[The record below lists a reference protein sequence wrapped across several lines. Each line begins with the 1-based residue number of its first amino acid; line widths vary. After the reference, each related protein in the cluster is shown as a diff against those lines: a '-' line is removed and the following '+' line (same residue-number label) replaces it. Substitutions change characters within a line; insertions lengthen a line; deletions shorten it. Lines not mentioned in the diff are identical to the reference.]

1 MSITKEDILELSNR
15 HEQLSMFEYWS
26 ADDEQQHKD
35 HVGKTPLEMVKEYHK
50 TARLDYDVDYT
61 KGVTEDL
68 FYFRESLITEEAGEV
83 SQEIW
88 NDGFVDKSKINVE
101 ALLKELADLVYVT
114 YGMAVTFGWDL
125 DEAVRRVHENNMGR
139 MYQPDGTIK
148 RRKDG
153 KILKNKDYPKVNLSD
168 LV

>member
-26 ADDEQQHKD
+26 ADDEQQHND
-35 HVGKTPLEMVKEYHK
+35 HVGKSILNMVDEYAETTK
-50 TARLDYDVDYT
+50 QEPDPDLYT
-61 KGVTEDL
+61 Q
-68 FYFRESLITEEAGEV
+68 LIVEEYEEWDFETNLRGNE
-83 SQEIW
+83 
-88 NDGFVDKSKINVE
+88 FSKHYNQTYSPSSE
-101 ALLKELADLVYVT
+101 LKELSDLVYVI
-114 YGMAVTFGWDL
+114 YGYALSRGWDL

-153 KILKNKDYPKVNLSD
+153 KILKNKDYPKVDLSD